1 MIKGLTYFAKC
12 WIENRLSHRYLIK
25 AKMMCCCINSLV
37 QTQDNN
43 VNVINARLIHCEI
56 SMNYEK
62 ASMLRID

>member
-1 MIKGLTYFAKC
+1 VIKGLTYFAKC

-43 VNVINARLIHCEI
+43 ANVTHARLIHDGI
-56 SMNYEK
+56 SMTHMK
-62 ASMLRID
+62 ASTLKIH